1 MQSAAPNLLNTISL
15 ENGILIFK
23 TKQDALSMVKALETD
38 STSALKNAF
47 YAKFPSY
54 VSMYKAFERLT
65 EQDSATI
72 LSGSVV
78 PTKYAN
84 FVRIERREGA
94 NFVEMMVK
102 SSLVT
107 HLLNQDGL
115 MGYGD
120 VIIKNTYDKLYEV
133 KKEVFDKAQDKELSR
148 FSSKDVGIQTFEH
161 KQIFPTEKN
170 GVQQRWNADYENND
184 FPIGGVMRRFSCVIS
199 FDPNWSGWSTG
210 VTTKYMQSRWFGFG
224 ADQAE
229 SISHFGSVSISF
241 SERDIQTFSVSKNV
255 RDKGSI
261 LSERVLNPGAASL
274 ADGCAHNLCR
284 PDFRSCNIQN
294 RMKVYSGPDKEILML
309 R

>member
-1 MQSAAPNLLNTISL
+1 
-15 ENGILIFK
+15 
-23 TKQDALSMVKALETD
+23 MVKALETD

-78 PTKYAN
+78 PAKYAN
-84 FVRIERREGA
+84 FVRIERREGV

-133 KKEVFDKAQDKELSR
+133 KKEVFDKSQDKELSR

-170 GVQQRWNADYENND
+170 GVQQRWNVDYENWD
-184 FPIGGVMRRFSCVIS
+184 FPVGGVQRRFSCVIS
-199 FDPNWSGWSTG
+199 FDPAWAGVCVG

-229 SISHFGSVSISF
+229 RIGHYGNVDLRF
-241 SERDIQTFSVSKNV
+241 SERDVQTFFFWNNPNS
-255 RDKGSI
+255 DKGRI
-261 LSERVLNPGAASL
+261 LSERVFSPGAPTI
-274 ADGCAHNLCR
+274 ADGCINSGCLPNVQSCSITNR
-284 PDFRSCNIQN
+284 IKRYYEPYDPDRI
-294 RMKVYSGPDKEILML
+294 ML